1 MTRYC
6 VLPPCSL
13 WPDFTDKLRL
23 SDERCIESGTL
34 ITQHTCAFFVSVIIH
49 CDGQNKQMKCVAE
62 VK

>member
-1 MTRYC
+1 
-6 VLPPCSL
+6 L

-49 CDGQNKQMKCVAE
+49 CDGQNKQMKRVAE